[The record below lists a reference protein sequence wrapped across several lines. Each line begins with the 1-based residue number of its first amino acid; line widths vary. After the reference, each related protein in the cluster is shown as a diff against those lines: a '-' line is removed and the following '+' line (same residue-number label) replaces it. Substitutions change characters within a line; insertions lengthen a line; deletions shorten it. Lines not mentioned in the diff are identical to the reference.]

1 MNLIEK
7 AAQRMAEPA
16 PRSLLERAE
25 ARGLFAAPRPVAQ
38 PAADAPGPA
47 GPSTTAATAAAA
59 TAATAATT
67 PAAGRPHPLDRAA
80 LARAGYALA
89 EDRRSRTAEEM
100 RVIMRRLAETGEA
113 ASSPALPSSLMVTS
127 ARPGEGKTFFA
138 MNLALAMARDG
149 SRPVVLV
156 DADLRR
162 QGLSSAFGLAGA
174 PGLAD
179 LLSGEATADQA
190 LASIEGL
197 PLAVLPAG
205 RTKPGDL
212 PLSEPRIRRIAEE
225 VAARL
230 PGFVAVF
237 DTPPLLAA
245 TEGILLAP
253 YVERVLMLVEA
264 DRTPERAIGAALD
277 LLSSTEHVS
286 MVLNKAPS
294 YGGEEAFGS
303 YYGAADATGEPVR
316 P

>member
-7 AAQRMAEPA
+7 AAERMAEPA

-25 ARGLFAAPRPVAQ
+25 ARGLFAAPRPVPQ
-38 PAADAPGPA
+38 PATDAPGPA
-47 GPSTTAATAAAA
+47 GPSSGPAAA
-59 TAATAATT
+59 
-67 PAAGRPHPLDRAA
+67 PGRPHPLDRAA

-100 RVIMRRLAETGEA
+100 RIIMRRLAETGDAPA
-113 ASSPALPSSLMVTS
+113 AHPSSLAPSSLMVTS

-149 SRPVVLV
+149 ARPVVLV

-162 QGLSSAFGLAGA
+162 QGLTSAFGLAGA

-205 RTKPGDL
+205 RTRPGDL
-212 PLSEPRIRRIAEE
+212 PLPEPRIRRIAEE